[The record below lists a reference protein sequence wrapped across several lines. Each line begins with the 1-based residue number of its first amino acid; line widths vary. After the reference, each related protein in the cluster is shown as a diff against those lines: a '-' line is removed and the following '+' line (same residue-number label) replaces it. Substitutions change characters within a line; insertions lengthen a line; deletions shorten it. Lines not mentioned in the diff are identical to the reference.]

1 MKASAAV
8 LWEAG
13 KPLEVKEID
22 VAEPRAGEVAVE
34 IAAAGLCHSDLS
46 MIGGNIPQPLPAVPG
61 HEAAGIVSA
70 VGPGVDSIA
79 VGDHVI
85 MVYRPFCGRCKQCSR
100 GRPGLCS
107 MAAQVRITGRMP
119 DGTSRLSDDGTELFH
134 FSGVSAFSQKAVV
147 PENGVIKVDDDL
159 PLDVLAVVGCA
170 VMTGYGAVVNAAEVR
185 PGESALVIGA
195 GGVGLNSIQGARI
208 SGANPIIAV
217 DPSEKALTLAKEL
230 GATHLINPEQEDVKE
245 AVAKIVPEGVDYVF
259 EAVGAGPLIEL
270 GIELL
275 APGGSVIVIGAPPPT
290 ASVSISPLMLLSV
303 EKSVIGSLY
312 GSSNFRLDVPRILGL
327 WKSGELKIDPLVKHH
342 FQLDQINEGFDA
354 LREGLDGRAVL
365 DIGAVAA

>member
-1 MKASAAV
+1 MKSSAAI

-13 KPLEVKEID
+13 KPLDVKEID
-22 VAEPRAGEVAVE
+22 VAEPRAGEVAVD

-46 MIGGNIPQPLPAVPG
+46 MIGGDIPQPLPAVAG

-70 VGPGVDSIA
+70 VGSGVDSVA

-85 MVYRPFCGRCKQCSR
+85 MVYRPYCGRCKQCAR

-107 MAAQVRITGRMP
+107 TAAQVRVTGLMP
-119 DGTSRLSDDGTELFH
+119 DGTSRLSDDGTDLFH

-170 VMTGYGAVVNAAEVR
+170 VMTGYGAVVNAAAMR
-185 PGESALVIGA
+185 PGESALVFGA
-195 GGVGLNSIQGARI
+195 GGVGLNAIQGARI

-217 DPSEKALTLAKEL
+217 DRSEAALALAREL
-230 GATHLINPEQEDVKE
+230 GATDVVNPEEEDVAE
-245 AVAKIVPEGVDYVF
+245 AVGKIVAEGVDHVF

-270 GIELL
+270 GIDLL
-275 APGGSVIVIGAPPPT
+275 APGGSVIVIGAPPLT
-290 ASVSISPLMLLSV
+290 TSVAISPLRLLSE
-303 EKSVIGSLY
+303 EKSVVGSLY

-327 WKSGELKIDPLVKHH
+327 WKAGELKIDPLVKHH
-342 FQLDQINEGFDA
+342 FQLDQINEGFKA

-365 DIGAVAA
+365 DIATVA